1 MKETL
6 PRRVSARLRFSLR
19 LESGSGVEGELR
31 LKREREPRGF
41 KQLQKTNLLS
51 SFASDNTYYVVQG
64 FALITP
70 SALKIRL
77 TELEVLS
84 QGA

>member
-64 FALITP
+64 FASKVGINPLLP
-70 SALKIRL
+70 QKVKLHA
-77 TELEVLS
+77 
-84 QGA
+84 